1 MAETTPNPTPD
12 LAGRAALVTGS
23 SRRIGRAIAL
33 ALAAAGADVAVHG
46 NTRRAEAEGVAQD
59 IRALGR
65 RAVVVMGDVADPHH
79 AAALVE
85 AAAEGLGGLDILVN
99 NASLRAKC
107 DLEEMS
113 YEEWRRILGVTLDG
127 AFLCAKAAL
136 PYLKRSPAGRIVNI
150 GGGAG
155 HAGAAHHVHVV
166 AAKSGLLGVTK
177 ALAHDLGA
185 FGITVNMVSPG
196 LIEDADDDPRRTAE
210 RREVYRLD
218 RLPLRRPGAPA
229 DVAAGV
235 VALCHPRLGYVT
247 GQTLHV
253 NGGAF
258 MP

>member
-1 MAETTPNPTPD
+1 MADTTPNTATE
-12 LAGRAALVTGS
+12 LSGRTALVTGS
-23 SRRIGRAIAL
+23 SRRIGKAIAL

-46 NTRRAEAEGVAQD
+46 RTGRAEAEGVAEA

-65 RAVVVMGDVADPHH
+65 RAVVVMGDVADPDQ
-79 AAALVE
+79 AAALV
-85 AAAEGLGGLDILVN
+85 AAAGEGLGGLDILVN
-99 NASLRAKC
+99 NASVRAKC

-113 YEEWRRILGVTLDG
+113 WEEWRRIVGVTLDG

-136 PYLKRSPAGRIVNI
+136 PFLKRSPAGRIVNI

-196 LIEDADDDPRRTAE
+196 LIEDEVDDPKRTAE

-218 RLPLRRPGAPA
+218 RLPLRRPGTPD

-235 VALCHPRLGYVT
+235 LALCHPRLGYVT